1 MTDPGTTSRQ
11 ATLRGL
17 AMTALLV
24 AGGLYLAVR
33 LVLVIAHVLIA
44 IVLVVAVIYG
54 VVCFERY
61 RRSRW

>member
-1 MTDPGTTSRQ
+1 MTDPGPNNWQ
-11 ATLRGL
+11 ATLRGF

-44 IVLVVAVIYG
+44 ILLVVAVIYG